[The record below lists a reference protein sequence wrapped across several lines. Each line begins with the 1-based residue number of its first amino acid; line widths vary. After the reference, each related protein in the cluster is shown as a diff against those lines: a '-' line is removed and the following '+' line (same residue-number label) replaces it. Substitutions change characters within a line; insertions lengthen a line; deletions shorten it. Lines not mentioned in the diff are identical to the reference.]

1 VASPLTTHPS
11 GSDSKSA
18 LAAALLTRLRERI
31 LSGEYPAGAW
41 LPTERELAD
50 EFRVDRRAVHRA
62 IARLAEEGLVQ
73 CRPRFR
79 PVVTGPSETST
90 LPPLSPGTTPAIARL
105 VALVMWH
112 GDPNEQEATAQQR
125 IFWGLNHRLAH
136 DGYHGIFLDLGE
148 AVGTELENAER
159 EAVHLRYALEQNFAG
174 VIFYAYAYRRNREL
188 IQEIAHKMPLVLI
201 DRLIPGIEADYVGV
215 DNYGAMY
222 ETTRHLLSQGHRRIL
237 FVTTSEPINTVQDRL
252 AGYREALA
260 DMPGG
265 PAAEHILIEPAD
277 WNAPELPSFDSLFHL
292 PEGQRPTAIVCI
304 NDHIALCVCRRLIR
318 LGLRVPED
326 VALSGFDD
334 IIPQLPNHVG
344 LTTVAQPFE
353 QIGSAAAEAFLA
365 RHDGTLPMPL
375 RHTELPARL
384 IIRQSTTG
392 SGSGF
397 PSIFNPKTDQN
408 TSLAQSVS

>member
-1 VASPLTTHPS
+1 MST
-11 GSDSKSA
+11 SKSV
-18 LAAALLTRLRERI
+18 LAAVLLTRLRERI

-50 EFRVDRRAVHRA
+50 EFGVDRRAVHRA
-62 IARLAEEGLVQ
+62 VERLSEEGLVR

-79 PVVTGPSETST
+79 PVVADPSETTASP
-90 LPPLSPGTTPAIARL
+90 LPPTGILPASARL

-125 IFWGLNHRLAH
+125 IFWGLNHRLAQ

-148 AVGTELENAER
+148 RVGTELENAER
-159 EAVHLRYALEQNFAG
+159 EAAHLRYVLEQNFAG

-222 ETTRHLLSQGHRRIL
+222 GVTQHLAAQGRRHIL

-252 AGYREALA
+252 AGYREAIA
-260 DMPGG
+260 SVPGE
-265 PAAEHILIEPAD
+265 PIAEHILTDPMD
-277 WNAPELPSFDSLFHL
+277 WNAPEIPAFDSLFQL

-304 NDHIALCVCRRLIR
+304 NDHIALCVCQRLLR
-318 LGLRVPED
+318 LGLRIPED

-334 IIPQLPNHVG
+334 IIPQLPNHIG

-365 RHDGTLPMPL
+365 RRAGTPPLPL
-375 RHTELPARL
+375 RHTELPTRL
-384 IIRQSTTG
+384 IIRQSTVAPG
-392 SGSGF
+392 SSL
-397 PSIFNPKTDQN
+397 PSTFNPKTNQN
-408 TSLAQSVS
+408 ADLVQSVS